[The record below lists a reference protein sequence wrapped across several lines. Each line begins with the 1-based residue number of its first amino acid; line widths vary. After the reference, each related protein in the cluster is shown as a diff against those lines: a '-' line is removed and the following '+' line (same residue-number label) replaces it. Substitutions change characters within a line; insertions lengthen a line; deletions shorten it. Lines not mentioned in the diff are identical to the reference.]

1 MKTEKPSI
9 PQGTRDF
16 GPDKMFRRQFIFD
29 TIKMVFEKYGYPP
42 LETPAMENLH
52 ILTGKY
58 GLEGDQ
64 LLYKVLNSGDFLSKT
79 TRQDFEKGY
88 KHLTH
93 LIAGKGLRYDL
104 TVPFARYVVM
114 NQHNIS
120 FPFKRYQIQ
129 PVWRAD
135 RPQKG
140 RYREFY
146 QCDADIVGTDSLL
159 CEAEFIMMIGEVFNN
174 LGLHDFKIK
183 INNRKLLTAITE
195 WIGESGKEMAFC
207 TAIDKLDK
215 IGRQKVEEELEREGF
230 STESIKML
238 DPIFDIEGTNEEKIN
253 QLSSLLKDSE
263 TGRKGIDELRQT
275 FGFLHELGSHEK
287 NIIIDLTLARGLT
300 YYTGIILEV
309 RANNSSIKSSIGGGG
324 RYDNLTGV
332 FGLEGIS
339 GVGFSFGVDRI
350 YDVMADLGLF
360 PDNFEASAKTLIV
373 HFDDLSFKESLKV
386 LSALRKSGIKSEVY
400 PDRVKIKKQMSY
412 ANKKGVPYVILIG
425 EDEVRSKTYQLKNM
439 KTGGQQKLGL
449 DELIE
454 FLT

>member
-16 GPDKMFRRQFIFD
+16 GPDKMFRRQFIFN
-29 TIKMVFEKYGYPP
+29 TIRQVFEKYGYPP

-58 GLEGDQ
+58 GMEGDQ

-79 TRQDFEKGY
+79 TIQDFEKGY
-88 KHLTH
+88 KHLTP

-146 QCDADIVGTDSLL
+146 QCDADVVGTDSLL
-159 CEAEFIMMIGEVFNN
+159 CEAEFIMMIGEVFKN
-174 LGLHDFKIK
+174 LGLHDFTIK
-183 INNRKLLTAITE
+183 INDRKLLTAITE
-195 WIGESGKEMAFC
+195 WIGESGKETAFC

-230 STESIKML
+230 SAESIKML
-238 DPIFDIEGTNEEKIN
+238 HPIFDIEGTNEEKIN

-263 TGRKGIDELRQT
+263 TGQKGIDELRET
-275 FGFLHELGSHEK
+275 FRYLHNLDSHEK

-350 YDVMADLGLF
+350 YDVMEDLGLF
-360 PDNFEASAKTLIV
+360 PENTEAAAKAFIV
-373 HFDDLSFKESLKV
+373 HFDDISFKESLRV
-386 LSALRKSGIKSEVY
+386 VSALRKSGIKSEVY

-412 ANKKGVPYVILIG
+412 ANKKGVPFVILIG
-425 EDEVRSKTYQLKNM
+425 DDEVKSGKYQLKNM
-439 KTGGQQKLGL
+439 KTGEQLKLEL